1 MRLILL
7 ASFLVPFFVN
17 AQISIEKTLKYGQ
30 KIGTIYPSQ
39 HNTEEPDWAVNLKK
53 TRYPKP
59 GGEDYWSEVQR
70 RKEIVAQTYPRKK
83 AVHQEQRGGGWPID
97 SIPRTMTMFE
107 GNTGGG
113 GTPNDNNMA
122 ISNSGYLISVINSN
136 LYFYD
141 MANGG
146 SLIYNHSLHFWSLSL
161 GTINNKFDPK
171 VIYDPK
177 ADKFI
182 MVFLNG
188 TGDISSRYIVCFST
202 SDDPMQPWNMY
213 ALPGNP
219 FDDGS
224 WSDYPALS
232 INSEDLFLTINLL
245 TPGQSWQLGFR
256 ESIIWQIDKQ
266 SGYDGDTA
274 LTSQIWSNIEDNGTN
289 IRNLHPVRNARGQLD
304 HMHHMYFLSNKNFAI
319 NADTIYLVK
328 VSGGLINGAP
338 SITIDR
344 IHSSQDYFLTVDAP
358 QPNGEELATNDSR
371 VLGAIFEDDM
381 IQFVQNCTDT
391 ATGHT
396 AIYHGFIDVNSMTCS
411 GNIISDS
418 VWSIGYGNIAGVGIP
433 VGSQESMIT
442 FEYTSETDFPG
453 YAAIYYDGSGNYS
466 PMKVLKEGE
475 SNINVL
481 SSPLERWGDYSG
493 IQRRYND
500 PCKVWCSGTY
510 GKTGSGNGTWIAEV
524 GVDTMCAQLP
534 VSTDDLETQSTK
546 VNAYPNPSMELITVE
561 LEIPTSGDYMI
572 SLYDLNGRKVKDL
585 LNERLSTGTYSFQ
598 MNIGHLPQGIYNLEV
613 VGTNDRSVYKVVNQ

>member
-1 MRLILL
+1 M
-7 ASFLVPFFVN
+7 N
-17 AQISIEKTLKYGQ
+17 AQISIENTIKYGE
-30 KIGTIYPSQ
+30 KIGTIYPKD
-39 HNTEEPDWAVNLKK
+39 HNSGEPDWAVNLKK
-53 TRYPKP
+53 KRYPKP
-59 GGEDYWSEVQR
+59 DGEDYWSEVQR
-70 RKEIVAQTYPRKK
+70 RKDIVAQSYPKK
-83 AVHQEQRGGGWPID
+83 KVDRPEKRGGGWPLD

-113 GTPNDNNMA
+113 GSPNDNNMA

-146 SLIYNHSLHFWSLSL
+146 TLLYNHSLHFWSLSL

-202 SDDPMQPWNMY
+202 SDDPTQPWHMY

-232 INSEDLFLTINLL
+232 INSDDLFLTINLL

-266 SGYDGDTA
+266 SGYDGDSA
-274 LTSQIWSNIEDNGTN
+274 LTSQIWSNIADNGTN

-304 HMHHMYFLSNKNFAI
+304 HMHSMYFLSNKNFAI
-319 NADTIYLVK
+319 NSDTIYLVK
-328 VSGGLINGAP
+328 VSGGLVNGNP

-344 IHSSQDYFLTVDAP
+344 LHSTQDYFLTVDAP
-358 QPNGEELATNDSR
+358 EPSGQELATNDSR
-371 VLGAIFEDDM
+371 VLGAIFEDDI

-391 ATGHT
+391 ATGNT

-411 GNIISDS
+411 GNIISDTA
-418 VWSIGYGNIAGVGIP
+418 WSIAYGNIAGVGIP

-442 FEYTSETDFPG
+442 FEYTSTDTFPG
-453 YAAIYYDGSGNYS
+453 YAAIYYDGAGNYS
-466 PMKVLKEGE
+466 PIKVLKEGE
-475 SNINVL
+475 NNISVFG
-481 SSPLERWGDYSG
+481 SPLERWGDYSG

-510 GKTGSGNGTWIAEV
+510 GKANSDNGTWIAEI
-524 GVDTMCAQLP
+524 GVDTVCSQLP
-534 VSTDDLETQSTK
+534 VSVGELEENGAKINT
-546 VNAYPNPSMELITVE
+546 YPNPSMEMITID
-561 LEIPTSGDYMI
+561 LEVAAGGDYMI
-572 SLYDLNGRKVKDL
+572 SLFDVNGKKVKDL
-585 LNERLSTGTYSFQ
+585 LNENMSAGSYSFR
-598 MNIGHLPQGIYNLEV
+598 MNIGHLSQGIYTL
-613 VGTNDRSVYKVVNQ
+613 VVNGTEGRSTHKIVKQ